1 MTHMNATRTLDPI
14 PLTAAEQHQVNIG
27 IILRQ
32 GAKLIATAKGLKM
45 PQERALDSVKRFLRA
60 ARLDCRREGDAIV
73 AGGVLL
79 RWDDSHLR
87 WSCTGKVGRATG
99 TVFGVRLCA
108 EMLAGEVTQ

>member
-1 MTHMNATRTLDPI
+1 MPHMNAIRTLDPI
-14 PLTAAEQHQVNIG
+14 PLTAAEQRQINIA
-27 IILRQ
+27 IILRA
-32 GAKLIATAKGLKM
+32 GTRLVNTAKGLKL
-45 PQERALDSVKRFLRA
+45 PQTRAIDSVKRFLRA
-60 ARLDCRREGDAIV
+60 AGLKCRREGDAIV

-108 EMLAGEVTQ
+108 EMLAGEVAK

>member
-1 MTHMNATRTLDPI
+1 MPHMSATRTTKPM
-14 PLTAAEQHQVNIG
+14 TAREQMQQNIATV
-27 IILRQ
+27 LHQ
-32 GAKLIATAKGLKM
+32 GARLIATAKGLKM

-79 RWDDSHLR
+79 RWDSAHLR
-87 WSCTGKVGRATG
+87 WACTGKVGRATG

-108 EMLAGEVTQ
+108 EMLAGEVV